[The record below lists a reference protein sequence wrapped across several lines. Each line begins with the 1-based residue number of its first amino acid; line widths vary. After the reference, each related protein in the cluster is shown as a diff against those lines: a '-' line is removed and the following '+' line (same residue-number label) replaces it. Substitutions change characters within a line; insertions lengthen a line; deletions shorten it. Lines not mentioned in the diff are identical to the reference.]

1 MSAEKSNFR
10 KKIFSKSEN
19 EDESNN
25 VINASNE
32 KYSKYFKA
40 GAVLLFTISILI
52 SLALISYTQ
61 KDEINA
67 IGKISEYSGL
77 VTGDESMQI
86 KAETTHNWLGLL
98 GAKLAYHLY
107 NSTVGY
113 IIIVLPYFLAVFSKD
128 LFKYYEVKRENWK
141 RFGIFILTSMLF
153 AAFMGSINVSEVVGD
168 ISKEWYGNIGYF
180 LSTFSSEYIG
190 SFGSMLFYLAAI
202 IITILLGTNI
212 NIEPL
217 LNYFVNTAEKSSDKL
232 KDTIKTSSQ
241 DLKSKIE
248 EKYENIKESKK
259 NEDKNESDEIIINSE
274 QDYSI
279 SNQEN
284 YDKIVESFEED
295 IISDNLTPN
304 NNLKIEVKRKEIEN
318 DRKKAFDLF
327 VADDSDSIV
336 EIQKK
341 EIIEEPKVAPKLNIT
356 ELNIGYKENS
366 PKVRFSD
373 EDEEAINE
381 DIESEDVELEN
392 NYNMVEDNKSNQP
405 SLFSSKID
413 DLLSDLKSNGNSKID
428 NFIDSEQ
435 TNKVESL
442 LTENKINLES
452 KLNSTSER
460 KLVLDVEIN
469 NHDNEEL
476 DNPLSVLIHDEK
488 INYTSPGID
497 LLDNRK
503 FSESV
508 DDDELKVNAK
518 ILQEKLETFKIYIE
532 NLQITPGPVVT
543 QYAFTPAAGIKI
555 SRIESLQDDLAMA
568 LKAKGIRIIA
578 PIPGKG
584 SVGIEIPNQNP
595 SLVTFSSVIN
605 TKKFYDNEMELPI
618 ALGKNISGEV
628 VISDLAKMPHLLI
641 AGTTGSGKSVG
652 VNTIINSLLYKK
664 SPNQLKFA
672 VIDPKKVE
680 LPQYAALKNHFLA
693 ISPDIKTPIVTD
705 PSEAIVLLKSAVVE
719 MEQRYSILASAG
731 QRNIKDYNAK
741 VREGKYKDYTD
752 IIHRELPYIV
762 VIVDEFADLIL
773 TAGKDVEEPIVRLAQ
788 MARAVGIH
796 MIIATQRPSVDV
808 ITGIIKANFPS
819 RIAFQVSSKV
829 DSRTILDTSGAETLL
844 GNGDMLFLP
853 SGKPKPER
861 VQNAYISTDEVENI
875 CDFIGSQK
883 GYSQPYFFPSIQ
895 EDQESGLIAKEDRDP
910 LFEDAARLIIATQQG
925 SVSMLQRRLKIGYAR
940 AGRIIDELADA
951 GVVGPF
957 DGSKARLVLFES
969 ESDLESIL

>member
-1 MSAEKSNFR
+1 MSAEKINFR

-19 EDESNN
+19 EDESKNE
-25 VINASNE
+25 INASNE

-52 SLALISYTQ
+52 SLALVSYTQ
-61 KDEINA
+61 KDELNA

-77 VTGDESMQI
+77 VTGNDIIQI

-107 NSTVGY
+107 NSTVGF
-113 IIIVLPYFLAVFSKD
+113 IIIFLPYFLAIFSKD
-128 LFKYYEVKRENWK
+128 LFRCYEVKRENWK

-153 AAFMGSINVSEVVGD
+153 AAFMGSINVSEIFGD
-168 ISKEWYGNIGYF
+168 ISKEWYGNIGYY
-180 LSTFSSEYIG
+180 LSMFSSEYIG

-202 IITILLGTNI
+202 IIVILLGTNI

-217 LNYFVNTAEKSSDKL
+217 LNYFVNTAEKSSYKL

-241 DLKSKIE
+241 DLKAKIE
-248 EKYENIKESKK
+248 EKYENIKENKK
-259 NEDKNESDEIIINSE
+259 NEDNNESDEINNNE
-274 QDYSI
+274 QVDSKR
-279 SNQEN
+279 NQEN
-284 YDKIVESFEED
+284 VDLIEDGFEEETVYENPK
-295 IISDNLTPN
+295 SN
-304 NNLKIEVKRKEIEN
+304 NNIEIEIKRKEIEN

-327 VADDSDSIV
+327 VSDDNNSIV
-336 EIQKK
+336 DSPKK
-341 EIIEEPKVAPKLNIT
+341 EVQEEPKIAPKLNIT
-356 ELNIGYKENS
+356 ELNIGFKEIT
-366 PKVRFSD
+366 PKVRFTD
-373 EDEEAINE
+373 ENENIANE
-381 DIESEDVELEN
+381 DDELEEEN
-392 NYNMVEDNKSNQP
+392 IQDEVAQSNQT

-413 DLLSDLKSNGNSKID
+413 DLLSDLNFNETKKSNKFSNI
-428 NFIDSEQ
+428 EQ
-435 TNKVESL
+435 TPALKS
-442 LTENKINLES
+442 NLNIDIET
-452 KLNSTSER
+452 KAIETPER
-460 KLVLDVEIN
+460 KLVLDVEIHN
-469 NHDNEEL
+469 QDSEEL

-488 INYTSPGID
+488 INYISPGID

-503 FSESV
+503 FNESV
-508 DDDELKVNAK
+508 DEDELKVNAQ
-518 ILQEKLETFKIYIE
+518 ILQEKLETFKIHIE

-705 PSEAIVLLKSAVVE
+705 PSEAIVLLKSAVAE
-719 MEQRYSILASAG
+719 MEQRYDILASAG

-875 CDFIGSQK
+875 CDFIGNQK